1 VKAPRSRGSQF
12 YLVQLLVVLVGL
24 VLVAAGQW
32 RAGVVAVG
40 LAFVAGALA
49 RSVVPIR
56 HTGMLRVRGKAF
68 DMFWMTMLGVALIVL
83 PLLIPNQPG
92 R

>member
-12 YLVQLLVVLVGL
+12 YLLQLLAVAVGL
-24 VLVAAGQW
+24 ALVAFGQW
-32 RAGVVAVG
+32 RPGVVAIG

-49 RSVVPIR
+49 RSVTPID

-68 DMFWMTMLGVALIVL
+68 DMVWMTTLGVALVVL
-83 PLLIPNQPG
+83 PILIPNQPG
-92 R
+92 